1 MIKGKVLENVR
12 GQLVER
18 MEDLQKAIGRTT
30 AYMKSASGNR
40 ADFIDQATTEHDQ
53 ALELAIRSRESDQV
67 REIRE
72 TLLRIDRGQFGI
84 CFRCGKPISQ
94 KRLLLAPLS
103 RLCAP
108 CKTNM
113 EFQRNQGRPYS
124 AVREGVGSYGV

>member
-1 MIKGKVLENVR
+1 MVKRKVLESVR

-18 MEDLQKAIGRTT
+18 MEDLQQAIGRTT
-30 AYMKSASGNR
+30 VHMKETSGNR
-40 ADFIDQATTEHDQ
+40 ADFVDQATTEHDQ
-53 ALELAIRSRESDQV
+53 TLELTIRSRESDQV

-84 CFRCGKPISQ
+84 CLRCGKPISQ

-103 RLCAP
+103 RFCAP

-113 EFQRNQGRPYS
+113 EFLQNQGRSYG
-124 AVREGVGSYGV
+124 AVRRIMESYVA